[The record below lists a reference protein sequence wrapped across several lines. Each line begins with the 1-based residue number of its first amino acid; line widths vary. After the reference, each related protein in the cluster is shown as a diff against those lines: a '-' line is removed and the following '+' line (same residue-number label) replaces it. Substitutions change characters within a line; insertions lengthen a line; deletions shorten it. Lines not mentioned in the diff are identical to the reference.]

1 MKSII
6 GVAVVIDMFHSE
18 WMELVL
24 QPNLFQLSPFDEV
37 EQRTVLRN
45 IESLMKTL
53 KLTAQQAMDAL
64 LIPDKDKPKY
74 LTKL

>member
-1 MKSII
+1 MR
-6 GVAVVIDMFHSE
+6 
-18 WMELVL
+18 
-24 QPNLFQLSPFDEV
+24 DEV

-64 LIPDKDKPKY
+64 LLPDKDKPKY